1 MPQSSVSCPVP
12 VNSSNSQTKGMVAM
26 LVAMLVYTSINA
38 FLKTAEQ
45 VYAPT
50 QLVFLRNLFSLIP
63 YIILMMANK
72 EWSSLNI
79 PNYGVHFF
87 RALLGV
93 ISLSCLFKSIIL
105 LPLADAITISYASC
119 LFIVVLAIPLLHE
132 CVSARGWFAV
142 GMGFLGVLIVA
153 QPTGDLISFGAI
165 CGIISAFLE
174 AFLMV
179 QGRKLTLFNSNTAI
193 VFYYGIF
200 ATIISGITMPYY
212 WIPPT
217 PHDWVV
223 LATLGLGG
231 GIGQYLITMAY
242 RHAPAGL
249 LSPLIY
255 SSLLWSMTFGY
266 FLFNEI
272 PSFNLF
278 WGAPLIIAAGLM
290 VVMKR

>member
-1 MPQSSVSCPVP
+1 MNHNPIAPSIQSHHSVL
-12 VNSSNSQTKGMVAM
+12 QTKGMMAM
-26 LVAMLVYTSINA
+26 LMAMLVYTSINA
-38 FLKTAEQ
+38 FLKTSEQ
-45 VYAPT
+45 TYAPT
-50 QLVFLRNLFSLIP
+50 QLVFLRNIFSLIP
-63 YIILMMANK
+63 YIILIIANH
-72 EWSSLNI
+72 EWSSLKI
-79 PNYGVHFF
+79 PNYGTHFV

-93 ISLSCLFKSIIL
+93 ISLGCLFKSIML

-119 LFIVVLAIPLLHE
+119 LFVVVLAIPLLHE
-132 CVSARGWFAV
+132 HVSAKGWFAV

-153 QPTGDLISFGAI
+153 QPTGDLVNFGAI
-165 CGIISAFLE
+165 SGIISAFLE

-179 QGRKLTLFNSNTAI
+179 QGRKLTRINSNTAI
-193 VFYYGIF
+193 VFYYGLF
-200 ATIISGITMPYY
+200 AAFISGITMPFY

-217 PHDWVV
+217 PHDWTV
-223 LATLGLGG
+223 LITLGIGG

-242 RHAPAGL
+242 RHAPAGV

-278 WGAPLIIAAGLM
+278 WGAPLIIAAGFL